1 MKFLFLRRVKRRLPG
16 TEMTVLFLRRVK
28 REAARNRNDGFVP
41 KEGKKGGCQ
50 EQK

>member
-1 MKFLFLRRVKRRLPG
+1 MEFLFLRRVKKEAARNRNEVFVPEEG
-16 TEMTVLFLRRVK
+16 K
-28 REAARNRNDGFVP
+28 KEAARNRNDGFVP